1 MENESLPAENETEK
15 LKKEGKIQ
23 KLKCYLVALSN
34 VINSERTR
42 CCLIVSFIIFHVRT
56 DLLTDMILTKTL
68 TYGNELVVA
77 NGPVTSKCND
87 AME

>member
-42 CCLIVSFIIFHVRT
+42 CCLIVSFIIFSRPHR
-56 DLLTDMILTKTL
+56 LTDGHDLDKNVNL
-68 TYGNELVVA
+68 WERA
-77 NGPVTSKCND
+77 RCSKRTGYVQ
-87 AME
+87 M